1 MEPDSPQP
9 NPSQADPQP
18 QDSQRLD
25 SQPLDSQGL
34 DSQAG
39 DLQQTEPS
47 QPGLDFSARQEA
59 GSLAASA
66 EQAGFMAATLDEL
79 RRVVWPS
86 RQQLFSE
93 SVAVILMVGLS
104 AAAIAAIDR
113 FYGWAATQVF
123 R

>member
-1 MEPDSPQP
+1 VEPDATQP
-9 NPSQADPQP
+9 AQPSQESAT
-18 QDSQRLD
+18 
-25 SQPLDSQGL
+25 
-34 DSQAG
+34 A
-39 DLQQTEPS
+39 TEPL
-47 QPGLDFSARQEA
+47 PVEG
-59 GSLAASA
+59 AAADATASGG
-66 EQAGFMAATLDEL
+66 GFAAATLDEL

-113 FYGWAATQVF
+113 FFGWVASQLF

>member
-18 QDSQRLD
+18 RD
-25 SQPLDSQGL
+25 SQPLDSQPA
-34 DSQAG
+34 DF
-39 DLQQTEPS
+39 QQPEPS
-47 QPGLDFSARQEA
+47 QSDQGQPGLDFSTRQ
-59 GSLAASA
+59 GSGNLAASP